1 MISNVSKEDHSL
13 NNKGRNIEQEI
24 KIVIALINNYNSIHN
39 FGSLFSIIA
48 KGSGTSTWDS
58 ADSVKRRALL
68 CPSVSQGSSSTHW

>member
-48 KGSGTSTWDS
+48 KGSGTST
-58 ADSVKRRALL
+58 
-68 CPSVSQGSSSTHW
+68 